1 MPNANSNER
10 KLAELILY
18 ISQKCASDP
27 TFGAVK
33 LNKILYFSDFFAFG
47 NWGSPITGVEYQHL
61 PKGPAP
67 TRLLPVRNQMVAD
80 GDLVIQRVQ
89 LLSGNVQ
96 HRTVNLREPDLNIFS
111 GREIA
116 LIDNV
121 IEALDKLN
129 AQQTSDLSHRMVGW
143 KATSDNE
150 TIRYETIFLSDQPL
164 SEAEVRRAQELAKDF
179 HANSAGLDIPANLL
193 VHSEP

>member
-1 MPNANSNER
+1 MSNTQPDER

-61 PKGPAP
+61 PNGPAP
-67 TRLLPVRNQMVAD
+67 RRLLPVRDQMVD
-80 GDLVIQRVQ
+80 NRDLVIQRVQ
-89 LLSGNVQ
+89 LQSGNVQ
-96 HRTVNLREPDLNIFS
+96 HRTVNLREPNLDLFS

-121 IEALDKLN
+121 IEALDRLN

-143 KATSDNE
+143 KATSDSE
-150 TIRYETIFLSDQPL
+150 IIRYETIFLSDQPL
-164 SEAEVRRAQELAKDF
+164 SDAEVRRAQELAKEF
-179 HANSAGLDIPANLL
+179 QMNSAALNIPANLL
-193 VHSEP
+193 VHNEP

>member
-1 MPNANSNER
+1 MSNAQPDER

-61 PKGPAP
+61 PNGPAP
-67 TRLLPVRNQMVAD
+67 RRLLPVRDQMVD
-80 GDLVIQRVQ
+80 NRDLVIQRVQ
-89 LLSGNVQ
+89 LQSGNVQ
-96 HRTVNLREPDLNIFS
+96 HRTVNLREPNLDLFS

-143 KATSDNE
+143 KATSDSE

-164 SEAEVRRAQELAKDF
+164 SDAEVRRAQELAKEF
-179 HANSAGLDIPANLL
+179 QMNSAALNIPANLL